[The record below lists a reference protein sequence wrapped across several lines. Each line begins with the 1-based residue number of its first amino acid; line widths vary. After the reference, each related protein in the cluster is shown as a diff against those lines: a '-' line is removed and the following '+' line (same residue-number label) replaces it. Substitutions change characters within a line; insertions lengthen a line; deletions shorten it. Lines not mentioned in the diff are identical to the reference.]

1 MRSRGPGPNK
11 VKPQFFVVVRMRAR
25 ALDTQAVARMWGW
38 EEVGSSRAARVHVTK
53 FKSGGAIVMRD
64 ASARFR
70 CLAAKI
76 RGRPRVRQHRRRRR
90 LLHRMRHHGET
101 TYCRDIQRDV
111 RPFRFFQGESSLR
124 ILFFSFFSFFQ
135 KTKECIQRYERA
147 SRVSNPNLIPS
158 AYYYRA
164 VKRKREVRIG

>member
-38 EEVGSSRAARVHVTK
+38 EEVGSNRAARVHVTK

-124 ILFFSFFSFFQ
+124 ILFFSFFPFFRRRKNAYNATNARLAFQ
-135 KTKECIQRYERA
+135 IQILFRL
-147 SRVSNPNLIPS
+147 LIIT
-158 AYYYRA
+158 
-164 VKRKREVRIG
+164 EL